1 MKKTFVLCALVSS
14 MMLTS
19 VFATTNNDFQS
30 ATVVSV
36 EQGAT
41 SAAADNSSSDA
52 PLRDASYSYAIG
64 IKLGDVIYQTAY
76 QSAFADVVPVF
87 AANQSVEATRK
98 GSVIYVTLPGNRTVP
113 MAIEGSTSAKGSSFS
128 N

>member
-41 SAAADNSSSDA
+41 SAATDSSSSDA

-76 QSAFADVVPVF
+76 QSAFEDVVPVF
-87 AANQSVEATRK
+87 AANQAVQATRK
-98 GSVIYVTLPGNRTVP
+98 GNVMYVTLPGNRTVP